1 MVAAKPAT
9 HGSTGSQRRTPST
22 DATKEDRSGAP
33 VWSLPVVAAIA
44 IAVVAVGL
52 AAAWILDG
60 ATSTKAGTNFISK
73 PQFVLWLVIF
83 CGQTAVWAL
92 AVVPVWRIGF
102 RTGRWLRERG
112 ALPWRAIGGVLA
124 AVVLLVGLAALFSLP
139 PGVLRRVGPFHVLA
153 RSLRQLPQG
162 HEWPLPD
169 HVRKVETMTAC
180 AFAVGVGAII
190 GVWLVGFAFRELSR
204 DRFPSA
210 RTLTHFLQLRDELNV
225 LLAIVGTIVG
235 LGTLATGALRNAVVA
250 VGVKFPSQ
258 YVLIFGL
265 YYSALIAL
273 AYAPSYVAM
282 RAAGEAIRDRGAPL
296 VSPLDP
302 KFGDVVAKRKTLDE
316 LMQLNLSASSSF
328 KAGVA
333 ILTPLAGSLVALLI
347 GKK

>member
-1 MVAAKPAT
+1 
-9 HGSTGSQRRTPST
+9 
-22 DATKEDRSGAP
+22 
-33 VWSLPVVAAIA
+33 
-44 IAVVAVGL
+44 
-52 AAAWILDG
+52 
-60 ATSTKAGTNFISK
+60 
-73 PQFVLWLVIF
+73 
-83 CGQTAVWAL
+83 
-92 AVVPVWRIGF
+92 
-102 RTGRWLRERG
+102 
-112 ALPWRAIGGVLA
+112 
-124 AVVLLVGLAALFSLP
+124 
-139 PGVLRRVGPFHVLA
+139 
-153 RSLRQLPQG
+153 
-162 HEWPLPD
+162 
-169 HVRKVETMTAC
+169 
-180 AFAVGVGAII
+180 VGVGAII

-225 LLAIVGTIVG
+225 LLAIVGAIVG

-250 VGVKFPSQ
+250 VGVRFPSQ

-282 RAAGEAIRDRGAPL
+282 RAAGEAIRERSAPL

-302 KFGDVVAKRKTLDE
+302 TFADVVAKRKTLDE
-316 LMQLNLSASSSF
+316 LMQLNLSATSSF